1 MIQELINRYKRMR
14 TERFL
19 CQTYQYQYAFVGMG
33 QHSLTNLYPVL
44 HYLGVPLKY
53 ICVTSERKAKL
64 IERKYPS
71 VKATTSL
78 DEILNDEAIKGVF
91 VSASPS
97 AHFSIAS
104 RVLQSGKS
112 LFIEKPPCQTLEE
125 LDTLIALQ
133 QQFGSLVA
141 MVGLQKRYAP
151 AVQLLKQR
159 LHKERAEQREPSSL
173 LGWPSRD
180 GRRQSRRLISYDLHY
195 LTGAYPEGNALLDLY
210 IHPLDLVCFLFGQ
223 PEILACRQVT
233 KDSYI
238 LMLQHPHIVG
248 TLELS
253 TAYPWTTA
261 EESLKVCT
269 HSGIY
274 RLSQMEELTFTPTSS
289 TIFGIPMEKLRPRHE
304 TQIIAKRLP
313 PIGTQELLFLRNN
326 FTPILANNQIF
337 TQGYFHEIAAFVE
350 ATESRHSDTLT
361 PLSSLKT
368 IYETILKIQTVTESS
383 GNIRR
388 KPSLSQSS

>member
-1 MIQELINRYKRMR
+1 MR

-19 CQTYQYQYAFVGMG
+19 RQTYQYQYAFVGMG

-64 IERKYPS
+64 IEEKYRI
-71 VKATTSL
+71 KATTSL
-78 DEILNDEAIKGVF
+78 DEILNDEAIKGIF

-104 RVLQSGKS
+104 QVLQSGKS

-133 QQFGSLVA
+133 QQHGSPVA

-151 AVQLLKQR
+151 AIQLLKKR
-159 LHKERAEQREPSSL
+159 LNKEH
-173 LGWPSRD
+173 
-180 GRRQSRRLISYDLHY
+180 LINYNLHY
-195 LTGAYPEGNALLDLY
+195 LTGAYPEGDALLDLY

-223 PEILACRQVT
+223 PEILACRQGT
-233 KDSYI
+233 NDSYI

-253 TAYPWTTA
+253 TSYTWTAA

-269 HSGIY
+269 HSGVY
-274 RLSQMEELTFTPTSS
+274 NLSQMEKLTFTPTST
-289 TIFGIPMEKLRPRHE
+289 TILGIPTEKLRPLHVTKE
-304 TQIIAKRLP
+304 F
-313 PIGTQELLFLRNN
+313 LFQRNN
-326 FTPILANNQIF
+326 FTPILENNQIHS
-337 TQGYFHEIAAFVE
+337 QGYFNEITTFIDTVE
-350 ATESRHSDTLT
+350 GQGNKNLTSFKNVRDT
-361 PLSSLKT
+361 
-368 IYETILKIQTVTESS
+368 YEFICKIKGT
-383 GNIRR
+383 
-388 KPSLSQSS
+388 